1 MMFKWI
7 KRLFK
12 RTKLNKEEKVVT
24 VDYVLEWTVFIE
36 EFGA

>member
-1 MMFKWI
+1 MFKWI